1 MSMNGSKDLIYR
13 HDRWMD
19 LVSHLYILLPND
31 VVPLLF
37 MLLLLF
43 LVLLAHTNPF
53 LFDDIHLL
61 LAVILKTNRDVL
73 KIYQ

>member
-61 LAVILKTNRDVL
+61 LAVILKTNGDVL